1 MRPFFLIGMSFL
13 ALSACSTLDIRP
25 EATEIAPDIPA
36 APAQSWVEPH
46 SADVSSGAVLP
57 SNAWVQSFNDTKLT
71 TLLDEALQKNTDI
84 NAARGRFEASL
95 ARADIAGADRLPT
108 VRGQAGISRTE
119 NTRAF
124 NPNQSAFSGGIN
136 AQWEVDVWRRIRDQ
150 IKASDADAAA
160 FEADLAGA
168 RLSIAGQVV
177 QTWFD
182 LIEARRLVDLSSREV
197 ETQGRAL
204 RLTQR
209 RFEGGVTGSS
219 DVRLARS
226 SVSNAQALQASRRQ
240 NMTATTRRLEVL
252 LRRYPANELESK
264 IEFPTL
270 PTLSDIGIPSDV
282 LQRRPDIIAAN
293 QRLLSSGLNVDIAK
307 KNLLPQISLTGQLS
321 ASAPS
326 ISELFNIDSIV
337 ANVAANIAQP
347 IFQGGRLKANV
358 RQQEALLRTELEIY
372 AGTVLQAYLEV
383 ETALNAET
391 RLEERET
398 ALQTSVQEALKAEE
412 RLELRYTEGLASILQ
427 LLDAQSR
434 RISAEGQLISAQK
447 DRLANRVRLHVAL
460 GGGALG
466 SLPITGQRF
475 ANTHSGAGTNVGDGR
490 GNIYSYGP

>member
-1 MRPFFLIGMSFL
+1 
-13 ALSACSTLDIRP
+13 
-25 EATEIAPDIPA
+25 
-36 APAQSWVEPH
+36 
-46 SADVSSGAVLP
+46 
-57 SNAWVQSFNDTKLT
+57 
-71 TLLDEALQKNTDI
+71 
-84 NAARGRFEASL
+84 
-95 ARADIAGADRLPT
+95 
-108 VRGQAGISRTE
+108 
-119 NTRAF
+119 
-124 NPNQSAFSGGIN
+124 
-136 AQWEVDVWRRIRDQ
+136 
-150 IKASDADAAA
+150 
-160 FEADLAGA
+160 
-168 RLSIAGQVV
+168 V

-358 RQQEALLRTELEIY
+358 RQQEALCR
-372 AGTVLQAYLEV
+372 
-383 ETALNAET
+383 N
-391 RLEERET
+391 
-398 ALQTSVQEALKAEE
+398 
-412 RLELRYTEGLASILQ
+412 
-427 LLDAQSR
+427 
-434 RISAEGQLISAQK
+434 SA
-447 DRLANRVRLHVAL
+447 R
-460 GGGALG
+460 GA
-466 SLPITGQRF
+466 
-475 ANTHSGAGTNVGDGR
+475 
-490 GNIYSYGP
+490 